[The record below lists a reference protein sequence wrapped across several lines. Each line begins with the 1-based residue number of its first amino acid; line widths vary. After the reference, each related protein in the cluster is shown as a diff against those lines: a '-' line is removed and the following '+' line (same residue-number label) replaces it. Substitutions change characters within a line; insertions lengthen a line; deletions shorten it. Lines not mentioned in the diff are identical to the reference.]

1 MKTEELRD
9 EIKKIIEGDVSI
21 EEADIEHY
29 ARDTSLF
36 YVRPRLVV
44 FPKHKDDVQKLVKFV
59 AEKKGQGEDISLTA
73 RAAGTCMTGG
83 PLTESIV
90 FDATRYMNHMEEVTD
105 SYALTEP
112 GVFYRDFEPRT
123 LEKGWIMPS
132 YPASREMAA
141 MGGIICN
148 NSGGEKTL
156 VYGKAENFVKDID
169 VVYANGETDKLR
181 ALNREELDAK
191 MKEDTEGGRIHREM
205 YKLIDENYDKIKQA
219 KPTVSKNSAG
229 YLLWNVYNKETG
241 VFDMP
246 KLITGSQGTLAMMT
260 RATITGVVPKKHR
273 RMLVVF
279 IPSTAHLGEIVP
291 ELLKHEPETMESY
304 DDHTFKMAIRFFK
317 DIAMRMG
324 GTFFSLGISFLPEF
338 WMVLTGGVPKIIL
351 MAEFAGDSEAEV
363 AAQRDKAY
371 EDLKRFNL
379 HMRKTSSDQESK
391 KYWTFRRESFALLR
405 KRLQGLRTAPV
416 IDDICVHPRDLPEFL
431 PKLETLFAQP
441 KYSSLI
447 YTVAGHMGDANFHIV
462 PLVDIHQEG
471 IVDVLHQL
479 MDEVYGLVV
488 EYKGSITAEH
498 NDGLLR
504 TPYLSKMYSQD
515 ILSLF
520 EKTKDIFDPK
530 GIFNPHKKVR
540 GDMQYSFSK
549 IDKK

>member
-9 EIKKIIEGDVSI
+9 EIKKIIEGDVSL

-44 FPKHKDDVQKLVKFV
+44 FPKHKDDVQKLVQFV
-59 AEKKGQGEDISLTA
+59 ADKKANGEDITLTA

-90 FDATRYMNHMEEVTD
+90 FDATKYMNHVTEVTD
-105 SYALTEP
+105 TYAVSEP
-112 GVFYRDFEPRT
+112 GVFYRDFEPKT

-132 YPASREMAA
+132 YPASRELAA
-141 MGGIICN
+141 IGGIICN

-156 VYGKAENFVKDID
+156 VYGKTENFVKEME
-169 VVYANGETDKLR
+169 VVYANGETDTLKSLTK
-181 ALNREELDAK
+181 EELEAK
-191 MKEDTEGGRIHREM
+191 MKEQNEGGRIHREL
-205 YKLIDENYDKIKQA
+205 YELINANYDTIMQA
-219 KPTVSKNSAG
+219 KPTVSKNSSG

-241 VFDMP
+241 TFNMP

-260 RATITGVVPKKHR
+260 RATITGIVPKKHR

-279 IPSTAHLGEIVP
+279 IPSTARLGEIVP
-291 ELLKHEPETMESY
+291 ALLKHEPETMESY
-304 DDHTFKMAIRFFK
+304 DDHTFKMALKFFK
-317 DIAMRMG
+317 DIAIRMG
-324 GTFFSLGISFLPEF
+324 GSFVSLGLSFLPEF

-351 MAEFAGDSEAEV
+351 MAEFAGDSEEEV
-363 AAQRDKAY
+363 TAQRDKAY
-371 EDLKRFNL
+371 EDMKQFNL
-379 HMRKTSSDQESK
+379 RMRKTQSDQESK

-431 PKLETLFAQP
+431 PKLETIFAQP

-462 PLVDIHQEG
+462 PLVNIHEEG
-471 IVDVLHQL
+471 IVQTLHQL

-488 EYKGSITAEH
+488 EYKGSISAEH

-504 TPYLSKMYSQD
+504 TPYLPKMFNQET
-515 ILSLF
+515 ITLF
-520 EKTKDIFDPK
+520 EKVKDIFDPK
-530 GIFNPHKKVR
+530 GIFNPRKKVH
-540 GDMQYSFSK
+540 GDMEYSFSK
-549 IDKK
+549 VDRK